1 MTAQKKL
8 IPLSFSVSEFLAY
21 LPVPISNITYA
32 FPSITVLG
40 KQNLVFQLIYQ
51 DLNSNHG
58 KLVFEQSLDGINYD
72 NIEDT
77 SGNPIFIDLL
87 MADNSVTINLFN
99 INTAFIRCV
108 LVLNNLTLGSFTDY
122 IYLLT

>member
-1 MTAQKKL
+1 MNTTKKL

-87 MADNSVTINLFN
+87 MADTSVTINLFN

-108 LVLNNLTLGSFTDY
+108 LVLNNLTLGSFTDF

>member
-87 MADNSVTINLFN
+87 MADTSVTINLFN

-108 LVLNNLTLGSFTDY
+108 LVLNNLTLGSFTDF